1 MTHSVS
7 KCLTRNQLERL
18 TRAHRTFAP
27 ANLSYLC
34 YRDEIV
40 KNVTHHDDITSLHDE
55 MVLHNDDV
63 IDNIM

>member
-18 TRAHRTFAP
+18 ARAHRTFAR

-40 KNVTHHDDITSLHDE
+40 RNVRNSMIIRHFDDVI
-55 MVLHNDDV
+55 VLRNDDV